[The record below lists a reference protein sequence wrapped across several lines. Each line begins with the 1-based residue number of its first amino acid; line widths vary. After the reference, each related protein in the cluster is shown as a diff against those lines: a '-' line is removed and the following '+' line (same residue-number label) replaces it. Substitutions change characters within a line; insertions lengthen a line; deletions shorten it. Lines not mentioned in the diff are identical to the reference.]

1 MNNMEL
7 DDIKKYI
14 KYATPDQK
22 SYILKSLQEA
32 NNEQQLIEDIEYFD
46 NLRNNGAIIKSLV
59 INSIVDSGDGNNIIN
74 YTILLKKPATNIKS
88 NVISYE
94 IDGNVYR
101 LHMDVVRH
109 ISNLMHQI
117 KEDEEQMRRLTY
129 GI

>member
-14 KYATPDQK
+14 KYATPDQR

-74 YTILLKKPATNIKS
+74 YTILLKKPTTNIKS